1 MLFGRFSERYRALA
15 GREGVNI
22 AFHSCRVN
30 EKVPVGA
37 SKREEAVG
45 MGDQAATGGAL
56 KCLGSIPP
64 SPIGPMMIHAPS
76 FAQNG

>member
-1 MLFGRFSERYRALA
+1 VLFGGLSEGYRALA
-15 GREGVNI
+15 GREGVKI

-45 MGDQAATGGAL
+45 MGDQAATGAAL
-56 KCLGSIPP
+56 KWLGSIPS
-64 SPIGPMMIHAPS
+64 SPIGPMKIHAHS
-76 FAQNG
+76 FVQNA